1 MDTAPNAAPSQ
12 AGFDND
18 FYVPAYKILINGDPL
33 RYERDIQ
40 SVTYT
45 DSLDAIDSCQ
55 LVVNNWD
62 PDKLTNNP
70 GQASLSPFKYSDENT
85 FVPWQDMELWMG
97 YYRNGNED
105 FRLMLAGEIST
116 MAPNFPA
123 SGVSTLTISALNL
136 FHRFR
141 ISQSTRVFL
150 KQYETDI
157 AQTLVSDINK
167 DLRSKSIQLRIQMD
181 PDEIAANKAIETQSP
196 PAPFLEMHNQYP
208 IVFLLQRARDI
219 GYDLSMTPPD
229 TSSGSGTPVITF
241 NYRPSVQIVDKTY
254 TLEWGQSL
262 VSFQPTL
269 QTARQV
275 SEVTVRGWDP
285 QGKTKFE
292 YTATRADMAKQGVVS
307 PADIGVTESPLSQK
321 LEIVVD
327 HPVQSKDEAKKVA
340 IETFK
345 QLAQGLVTARGKT
358 VGLPD
363 LRSGRKVQI
372 NGLGTRFSGTYTV
385 TSTTHTLGDGGYT
398 TDFSARRE
406 AALK

>member
-1 MDTAPNAAPSQ
+1 MAAGPTVAPSQ

-18 FYVPAYKILINGDPL
+18 FYVPAYKILIAGDQL

-40 SVTYT
+40 TVTYT
-45 DSLDAIDSCQ
+45 DSLDSIDSCE

-62 PDKLTNNP
+62 PDKQSLNP
-70 GQASLSPFKYSDENT
+70 SQASLSPFKYSDANT

-123 SGVSTLTISALNL
+123 SGVSTLTVRALNL

-150 KQYETDI
+150 KQYESDI
-157 AQTLVSDINK
+157 AQTLVGDINK

-181 PDEIAANKAIETQSP
+181 PSEIAANKAIETQSQP
-196 PAPFLEMHNQYP
+196 VPFLEMHNQYP

-219 GYDLSMTPPD
+219 GYDLSMTPP
-229 TSSGSGTPVITF
+229 TTTTASSTPVITF
-241 NYRPSVQIVDKTY
+241 HYRPSVEIKDRTY

-292 YTATRADMAKQGVVS
+292 YTATRADMAKEGVVS

-398 TDFSARRE
+398 TDFSARMEQR
-406 AALK
+406 LK